1 MIMSEV
7 QKIYLDD
14 LDKPVRSPLEQ
25 AVFEGGEP
33 VDMSV
38 EGILSAARTRT
49 GLADFGAMDFLERL
63 RLWVDCINA
72 DTPLVTSARFQA
84 WEQMVLYATNRLQ
97 LEDLLKTHPEIL
109 DIEID
114 RPIMIAGLPRSG
126 TTNLVNM
133 IAADPRLR
141 SAQLWETMAPFPL
154 PGEQPGPIEESPR
167 YKLVQEMWGAYNEV
181 LPHMNAIHEMY
192 PDHVHENIEFQ
203 SMDFSS
209 YAIEWRARMPRWS
222 RYYFA
227 HDQTPHY
234 AYEKKMLQALTWMRG
249 PNRWITKSPPHM
261 ENLIPLHTVFPD
273 ATVVITHRDP
283 VAVIQSA
290 LTLLA
295 YWDRL
300 RRTEADLP
308 GLAEHWIWRIEQM
321 LRAAVRDHDKL
332 PPNQIVDV
340 IFHEYMADQEGLI
353 KRIYQTADL
362 ELTPE
367 AEERIRGY
375 IAANKRGR
383 HGAVQYDLTK
393 FGVNVGELRERL
405 QFYYHRFPVQKETA
419 QGETL

>member
-1 MIMSEV
+1 MSEV

-14 LDKPVRSPLEQ
+14 LDNPVRSPLEQ
-25 AVFEGGEP
+25 AVFESGEP

-38 EGILSAARTRT
+38 EGVLSAARERS
-49 GLADFGAMDFLERL
+49 GLADFGATDFIERL
-63 RLWVDCINA
+63 QLWVDCINA
-72 DTPLVTSARFQA
+72 DTPLVTAARYQA

-97 LEDLLKTHPEIL
+97 LEDLLKKHPEIL
-109 DIEID
+109 DITID

-222 RYYFA
+222 RYYFE

-261 ENLIPLHTVFPD
+261 ENLVPLHTVFPD

-283 VAVIQSA
+283 IAVIQSA

-321 LRAAVRDHDKL
+321 LRAAVRDHDTL
-332 PPNQIVDV
+332 PQNQIVDV

-353 KRIYQTADL
+353 RRIYQTADL
-362 ELTPE
+362 EYTPE
-367 AEERIRGY
+367 AQERIRGY

-383 HGAVQYDLTK
+383 HGAVQYDLGK

-405 QFYYHRFPVQKETA
+405 QFYYDRFPVQKEPA
-419 QGETL
+419 RGETL

>member
-1 MIMSEV
+1 MTMSEV

-49 GLADFGAMDFLERL
+49 GLADFGAMDFIERL
-63 RLWVDCINA
+63 QLWVDCINA
-72 DTPLVTSARFQA
+72 DTPLVTSARYQA

-405 QFYYHRFPVQKETA
+405 QFYYNRFPVQKETA

>member
-1 MIMSEV
+1 MGEV

-14 LDKPVRSPLEQ
+14 LDNPVRSPAEQ
-25 AVFEGGEP
+25 AVFESGEP

-38 EGILSAARTRT
+38 EGVLSAARERS
-49 GLADFGAMDFLERL
+49 GLSDFGATDFIERL
-63 RLWVDCINA
+63 QLWVDCINA
-72 DTPLVTSARFQA
+72 DTPLVTAARYQA

-97 LEDLLKTHPEIL
+97 LEDLVKKHPEIL
-109 DIEID
+109 DITID

-222 RYYFA
+222 RYYFE

-234 AYEKKMLQALTWMRG
+234 AYEKKMLQALTWLRG

-261 ENLIPLHTVFPD
+261 ENLVPLHTIFPD

-308 GLAEHWIWRIEQM
+308 GLAAHWIWRIEQM

-332 PPNQIVDV
+332 PQNQIVDV

-353 KRIYQTADL
+353 QRIYQTADL
-362 ELTPE
+362 EYTPE
-367 AEERIRGY
+367 AQERIRTY

-393 FGVNVGELRERL
+393 FGVNVGELRERM
-405 QFYYHRFPVQKETA
+405 QFYYDRFPVQKEPTR
-419 QGETL
+419 GEVL